1 MEFIEDPAERTT
13 AVTDVILA
21 MVALGGIWFLGWNAA
36 DSSEIL
42 KILIWSAAIGLI
54 GLASALGAATHGLVM
69 SPGLHNRLWQVLN
82 ACLAL
87 AVSLF
92 AAGVV
97 YDVWGSVACQSVLPF
112 LIVAGL
118 FFYAATLV
126 FPGYFFIFIV
136 YEGLTLIFALMAYIY
151 MTFGRELSGAPLISA
166 GILVSILAAALQ
178 ACKSITVTVIWEFDH
193 NGIFHIVQIIGIILL
208 LIGLRQSLLGP

>member
-1 MEFIEDPAERTT
+1 MIEFIEDPTERTT

-36 DSSEIL
+36 DSSELL
-42 KILIWSAAIGLI
+42 KILIWSSAIGLI
-54 GLASALGAATHGLVM
+54 GLASALGAAAHGLVI
-69 SPGLHNRLWQVLN
+69 SPRLHNRLWQVLN

-97 YDVWGSVACQSVLPF
+97 YDVWGSEACQRMLPF
-112 LIVAGL
+112 LITAGVV
-118 FFYAATLV
+118 FYAATLV

-136 YEGLTLIFALMAYIY
+136 YEGLALIFALMAYIY
-151 MTFGRELSGAPLISA
+151 ITFGGELSGAPLIA
-166 GILVSILAAALQ
+166 GGILVSILAAGLQ
-178 ACKSITVTVIWEFDH
+178 ACKSITVTVIWQFDH

-208 LIGLRQSLLGP
+208 LIGLRQSVLG